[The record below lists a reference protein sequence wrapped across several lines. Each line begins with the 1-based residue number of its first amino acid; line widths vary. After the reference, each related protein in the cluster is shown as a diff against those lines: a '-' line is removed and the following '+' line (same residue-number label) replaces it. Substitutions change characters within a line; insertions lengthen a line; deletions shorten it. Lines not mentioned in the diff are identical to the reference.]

1 MDVVTWLK
9 GSMVS
14 AGAEW
19 VMWLMFALS
28 AVSVAIIVERWWLFR
43 SLRDDLGKLARD
55 LGASLDI
62 SLEHARQRMSQS
74 PSAEAAV
81 VLAGLR
87 MAERGPEAVE
97 QAVAGAAALQR
108 NRLER
113 RLAYL
118 ATLGNNAPFIGLF
131 GTVIGIV
138 GAFDALDQASQAGV
152 MEAASQLVAPQ
163 AVMASIGEA
172 LVATAVGI
180 GIAIPAVAANNYFQ
194 RTTRTII
201 ANTEALTRVLLANMM
216 GHAPVRGDEP
226 TIIEHDATIPTPQP
240 QEA

>member
-62 SLEHARQRMSQS
+62 SLESARQRMSQS

-97 QAVAGAAALQR
+97 EAVAGAAALQR

-138 GAFDALDQASQAGV
+138 GAFDALDQASRGV
-152 MEAASQLVAPQ
+152 VVEASQLVAPQ

-194 RTTRTII
+194 RSARTII
-201 ANTEALTRVLLANMM
+201 ANTEALTRVLLANMK
-216 GHAPVRGDEP
+216 GHAPVRRGDQP